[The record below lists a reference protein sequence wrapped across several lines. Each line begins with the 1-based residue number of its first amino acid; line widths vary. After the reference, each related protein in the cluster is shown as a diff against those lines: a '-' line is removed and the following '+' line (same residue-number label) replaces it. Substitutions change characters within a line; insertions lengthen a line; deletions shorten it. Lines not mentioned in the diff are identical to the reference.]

1 MQSHY
6 GILKFINL
14 RRQIGKPNIYV
25 RFESLKLF
33 KYFTIKTKV
42 NGKEQIGKFIGAN
55 RIKG

>member
-14 RRQIGKPNIYV
+14 RRQIGKLNIYV
-25 RFESLKLF
+25 RFETLKLF
-33 KYFTIKTKV
+33 KYFIIKTKV
-42 NGKEQIGKFIGAN
+42 NGKEQIGKFIGAK

>member
-14 RRQIGKPNIYV
+14 RRQTGKLNIYV

-33 KYFTIKTKV
+33 KYVTIKTKV